1 MNGHQSHIYG
11 FGEFS
16 IDAAKRLLIKGDG
29 EIVALTPK
37 VFETLLYLVEHS
49 GKVIEKDELM
59 REIWTNT
66 IVEESNL
73 SQNISVLRRILGE
86 KHGENRFIATVPGH
100 GYKFVSEVRRIKEE
114 EKDRKGEEKGR
125 KGEEEIKN
133 EAAMSDSSVT
143 SGGLNASELN
153 ISDNRLQNESK
164 SEIRN
169 LKSEINQDQKPKTED
184 RKTNRRWLVALSV
197 LSILALGWAGF
208 YLWRENGK
216 SAAAPIKTIA
226 VLPFKPLVAEN
237 RDEALEMGMADT
249 LIARLGDNREIVVRP
264 LSSVRKFGNLEQDAL
279 QAGHALEVEAVL
291 DGNLQRWG
299 DKIRVNVRLIK
310 VADGG
315 LLWTETTTKNSPIF
329 SSSRMRFPEKSP
341 PH

>member
-1 MNGHQSHIYG
+1 MNGHQSRIYG

-100 GYKFVSEVRRIKEE
+100 GYKFVSEVRRIEEE
-114 EKDRKGEEKGR
+114 EKER
-125 KGEEEIKN
+125 KGEEEIRN

-153 ISDNRLQNESK
+153 ISDNRLQN
-164 SEIRN
+164 
-169 LKSEINQDQKPKTED
+169 
-184 RKTNRRWLVALSV
+184 
-197 LSILALGWAGF
+197 
-208 YLWRENGK
+208 
-216 SAAAPIKTIA
+216 A
-226 VLPFKPLVAEN
+226 VSYTHLTLPTK
-237 RDEALEMGMADT
+237 R
-249 LIARLGDNREIVVRP
+249 IV
-264 LSSVRKFGNLEQDAL
+264 
-279 QAGHALEVEAVL
+279 
-291 DGNLQRWG
+291 
-299 DKIRVNVRLIK
+299 
-310 VADGG
+310 
-315 LLWTETTTKNSPIF
+315 
-329 SSSRMRFPEKSP
+329 
-341 PH
+341 